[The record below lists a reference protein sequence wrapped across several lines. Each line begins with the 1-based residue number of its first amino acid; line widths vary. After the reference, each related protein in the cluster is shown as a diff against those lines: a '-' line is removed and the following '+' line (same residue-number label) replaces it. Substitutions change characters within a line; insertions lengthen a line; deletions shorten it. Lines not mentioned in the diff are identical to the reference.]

1 MTKPHEGGDTQGGAP
16 PCVHD
21 LTPRDC
27 KAINLLIERQIAQL
41 NDNPREAELWRT
53 MQRRFNRDV
62 SAKPESMAPALC
74 EFVGAARAV
83 NYGEIDRVGLILVKK
98 LFEHGDLEGSRSLS
112 RTLNQPFEKPD
123 LVPRKK
129 GGRGDPYVA
138 AHSGPQANQSS
149 QKPGA
154 TGPSGPS
161 GTGGAIPPG
170 NRPAPVTSYTD
181 NPNIK
186 WYDPTDLADEMV
198 LDECSGPAL
207 TRLIEELKFR
217 SVLLGAGVDAPTR
230 VFFHGPPGTGK
241 TLAARYIGGAINKP
255 VAAAK
260 IGSMMSMYLSATT
273 TNLIKVLDDAA
284 REDAIIFLDEIETVA
299 ADRAAGLDTHEEYK
313 RTTGALLQ
321 ALDQLP
327 PHIIVVAATN
337 FPDKIDKALR
347 SRLTFEVA
355 FNYPDK
361 HARYQQIVRHLKVHA
376 DPESITKILTAT
388 EGKSGRFI
396 RAVAMAANRA
406 AIMSA
411 PKVDGVP
418 DIKQAKI
425 TIDHVTPALNQ
436 ALDAEK
442 NSAKTEAEMKKR

>member
-1 MTKPHEGGDTQGGAP
+1 MTKPHEDGGAQGEKL

-27 KAINLLIERQIAQL
+27 KAINILIEAQIARL
-41 NDNPREAELWRT
+41 NDDPRQAELWRV

-62 SAKPESMAPALC
+62 SAKPESIAPAIC
-74 EFVGAARAV
+74 EFVGAARSV
-83 NYGEIDRVGLILVKK
+83 NFAEIDRIGPTLVKK
-98 LFEHGDLEGSRSLS
+98 LFEHGDLEGSKALS
-112 RTLNQPFEKPD
+112 RTLNQPYEKPD

-129 GGRGDPYVA
+129 GNRGDPYVA
-138 AHSGPQANQSS
+138 AHSGPQSNQSQ

-154 TGPSGPS
+154 TAPG
-161 GTGGAIPPG
+161 GGAIPPG
-170 NRPAPVTSYTD
+170 TRPSPVTSYTE

-186 WYDPTDLADEMV
+186 WYDPKDLADEMV
-198 LDECSGPAL
+198 LDESSGPAL

-273 TNLIKVLDDAA
+273 TNLIKVIDDAA

-299 ADRAAGLDTHEEYK
+299 ADRAAGIDTHEEYK

-347 SRLTFEVA
+347 SRLTFEVP
-355 FNYPDK
+355 FKYPDK

-376 DPESITKILTAT
+376 DPESITKILNAT

-406 AIMSA
+406 AIMGA
-411 PKVDGVP
+411 PKIDGVP
-418 DIKQAKI
+418 DIKQARI
-425 TIDHVTPALNQ
+425 TIEQVTPALAQ
-436 ALDAEK
+436 ALDAEQDG
-442 NSAKTEAEMKKR
+442 AKTEAEMKKR